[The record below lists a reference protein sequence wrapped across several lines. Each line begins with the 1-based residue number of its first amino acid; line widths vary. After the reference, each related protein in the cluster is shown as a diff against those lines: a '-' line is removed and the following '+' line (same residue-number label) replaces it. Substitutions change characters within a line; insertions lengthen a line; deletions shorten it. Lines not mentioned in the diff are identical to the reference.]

1 MNEWIFVNIS
11 QEKIIPMGIQP
22 LVKVEI
28 TAEVVEEE
36 VLVDVIGTQD
46 MENI

>member
-1 MNEWIFVNIS
+1 
-11 QEKIIPMGIQP
+11 MGIQP